1 MNNRPSDSPA
11 PVIPHA
17 AALRARARRGAGGA
31 SGRRFGTHP
40 HDAAESPF
48 GGPFTN
54 ELRPSRRGSSYDD
67 VPPARAKPPEPARDR
82 RTMSEDHAN
91 LTQLLRAAASG
102 ERRDLDAL
110 MAAIY
115 EDMHRLARSHMSRER
130 GDHTLQPTALVNEAY
145 LKLIDQ
151 RNTDWK
157 DRVHFFAVA
166 SRIIRRIL
174 VDHAREKLALKRGGG
189 AGERVSMESV
199 AEAVSPVAGVDV
211 IALDEALAELAEIDE
226 RQAKVVELR
235 FFGGL
240 TVPEIAEL
248 LGIAPRSVDRDWQA
262 AKAWL
267 YCRLSDDAPGG
278 NHG

>member
-1 MNNRPSDSPA
+1 MCQAELFMSRLAPSVRPRTIVSAPA
-11 PVIPHA
+11 FPPF
-17 AALRARARRGAGGA
+17 GGA
-31 SGRRFGTHP
+31 STDERRPT
-40 HDAAESPF
+40 
-48 GGPFTN
+48 
-54 ELRPSRRGSSYDD
+54 RRCSSYH
-67 VPPARAKPPEPARDR
+67 VAPSAQSAPSHTPRLQRP
-82 RTMSEDHAN
+82 MSDTDPN
-91 LTQLLRAAASG
+91 LTHLLRASASG
-102 ERRDLDAL
+102 ERHDLDAL

-115 EDMHRLARSHMSRER
+115 NDLHRLARAHMSRER

-174 VDHAREKLALKRGGG
+174 VDHAREKHALKRGGG

-199 AEAVSPVAGVDV
+199 EGAASPVAGVDV

-248 LGIAPRSVDRDWQA
+248 LAVAPRSVDRDWQA

-267 YCRLSDDAPGG
+267 YCRLSDDAAGG
-278 NHG
+278 DHG